1 MKSKYKHIKHLLIFT
16 VLSWCINYT
25 VVAVPVV
32 IDQAV
37 NPDNSN
43 TYYLLSSSSWI
54 DAQTAAVAMGGNL
67 VAVSSLAENNWI
79 WNLWGN
85 NRDLWIGLYDPI
97 TGDGSGAQHAA
108 DFLWSSGDS
117 STYRNWR
124 PGEPNNGGGGS
135 AEYFAYILAQGL
147 DGGGQWNDW
156 TGAATVAGQPN
167 LYGVVEVTHNV
178 PDRTSTF
185 FLTFSAISIVVFIS
199 RKKMA

>member
-1 MKSKYKHIKHLLIFT
+1 MKSKYKHIKCLLIFT
-16 VLSWCINYT
+16 VLSRALNYT
-25 VVAVPVV
+25 VLAVPVV

-54 DAQTAAVAMGGNL
+54 DAQTTAVGMGGNL
-67 VAVSSLAENNWI
+67 VTVSSLAENNWI

-124 PGEPNNGGGGS
+124 SGEPNNGGG
-135 AEYFAYILAQGL
+135 
-147 DGGGQWNDW
+147 
-156 TGAATVAGQPN
+156 
-167 LYGVVEVTHNV
+167 
-178 PDRTSTF
+178 RTS
-185 FLTFSAISIVVFIS
+185 
-199 RKKMA
+199 